1 MSIPAF
7 IKVIPSETFYSW
19 MGTILVMIAFFAMAL
34 LMHRIGFKVVRRL
47 VRSQPALSMVLR
59 YVEQPTRFVFA
70 FFAIQMVLWE
80 APQTL
85 PWILVVRD
93 ISALLLISMLTWLGV
108 RLSAAVS
115 EVFILMHPIDK
126 QDNLYERRV
135 HTQAKVL
142 GRCMMVV
149 IVVLGIASVLMVFP
163 DVRQLG
169 ASLLAS
175 AGVAGVVVGIA
186 SRPVLGNL
194 IAGLQIALTQP
205 IRLDDVV
212 VIQGEWGRIEEI
224 AGSYVVVKLWDL
236 RRLVVPLQWFIEN
249 HFQNWTRTDSQLIG
263 SVFIWVDYRM
273 PLEPLR
279 QELIRLCEA
288 APEWDHKVQVLQVFD
303 ANEKAMQLR
312 ILASAATAP
321 TCFDLRCR
329 IREGLLAFIQKDYAE
344 YLPRLR
350 AEVTPQQA
358 HTEDTEMMQSI
369 N

>member
-1 MSIPAF
+1 MPIPAF
-7 IKVIPSETFYSW
+7 IKVIPTETFYSW
-19 MGTILVMIAFFAMAL
+19 VGTLLVVAVFFAMAVFV
-34 LMHRIGFKVVRRL
+34 HRIGFKVVRRL
-47 VRSQPALSMVLR
+47 ARSQPALSMVLR
-59 YVEQPTRFVFA
+59 YIEQPTRLVLA
-70 FFAIQMVLWE
+70 FFAVQLVLWE

-115 EVFILMHPIDK
+115 EVFLLMHPIDK

-163 DVRQLG
+163 DVRQVG

-186 SRPVLGNL
+186 ARPVLGNL

-263 SVFIWVDYRM
+263 SVFLWVDYRM
-273 PLEPLR
+273 ALEPLR
-279 QELIRLCEA
+279 KELLRLCEA
-288 APEWDHKVQVLQVFD
+288 APEWDGRVQVLQVFD
-303 ANEKAMQLR
+303 ANERAMQLR
-312 ILASAATAP
+312 ILASAANAP
-321 TCFDLRCR
+321 SCFDLRCR
-329 IREGLLAFIQKDYAE
+329 IREGLLAFIQNDCPD

-350 AEVTPQQA
+350 AEITSQQ
-358 HTEDTEMMQSI
+358 TSTKDMEIMQ
-369 N
+369 